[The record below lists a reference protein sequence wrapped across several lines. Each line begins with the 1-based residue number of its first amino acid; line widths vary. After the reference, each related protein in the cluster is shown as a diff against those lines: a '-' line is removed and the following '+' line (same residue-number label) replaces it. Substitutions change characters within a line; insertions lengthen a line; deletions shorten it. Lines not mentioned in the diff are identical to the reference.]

1 MFSIQSSTRALAA
14 AAAAM
19 AVLLPGSAGA
29 QQLPVTMAATDA
41 TSARVATRADALRER
56 AARLAGVPKR
66 WGEVL
71 DLRLEAAQAAA
82 PDDPGKIADLYEAG
96 VLSAAFGRNTDAAR
110 YLEQAAEVALEFGD
124 LFEAGRI
131 FLVASVAARSSDQ
144 QAKAQHLLAHAELLA
159 RSPYLPA
166 EECDCLEERIA
177 MVRVAMATRG
187 PLPPLR
193 K

>member
-14 AAAAM
+14 AAAAL

-29 QQLPVTMAATDA
+29 QQFPVTMAATNA
-41 TSARVATRADALRER
+41 TSTRVATRADALRER
-56 AARLAGVPKR
+56 AAELASTPRR
-66 WGEVL
+66 WSEVI
-71 DLRLEAAQAAA
+71 DLRLRAAQESAT
-82 PDDPGKIADLYEAG
+82 DDPTRVADLYEAG
-96 VLSAAFGRNTDAAR
+96 VLSAAFGRTADAAR

-124 LFEAGRI
+124 LFRAGQI
-131 FLVASVAARSSDQ
+131 FLAASVAARSSDQ

-166 EECDCLEERIA
+166 EECDCLDERIA
-177 MVRVAMATRG
+177 MVRVAMASGG
-187 PLPPLR
+187 PLPPIR